1 MPSDVARMLAIKSE
15 NVLKALSLTG
25 MTLSTSESPVFV
37 PTTANPAYSAG
48 DDLRLLLP
56 PFWNASSGVSASQW
70 GFGRKEI
77 HLMALAHRWMG
88 AGVGVARS

>member
-1 MPSDVARMLAIKSE
+1 MRPPAETPQSVAIEPLKTRPRGPHLDSSMPSDVARMLAIKSE

-56 PFWNASSGVSASQW
+56 PFWNARFWCQC
-70 GFGRKEI
+70 
-77 HLMALAHRWMG
+77 
-88 AGVGVARS
+88 